1 MCLSVRKTF
10 ETCCG
15 SISGLLEARQEIMV
29 DKTADNHQNETDDD
43 AVEEKI
49 FISDRLALV
58 TQATRKFL
66 IECKNAAGSLQK
78 SAIYR

>member
-15 SISGLLEARQEIMV
+15 SISGLLEARQEIM
-29 DKTADNHQNETDDD
+29 ADNHQNETDDD